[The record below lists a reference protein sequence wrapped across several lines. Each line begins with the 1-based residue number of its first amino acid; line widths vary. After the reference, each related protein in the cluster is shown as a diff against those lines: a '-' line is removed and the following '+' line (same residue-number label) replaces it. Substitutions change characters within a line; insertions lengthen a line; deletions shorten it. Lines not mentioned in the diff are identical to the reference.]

1 MAKISLKKA
10 AERLLEK
17 DNILILCHRYPDGD
31 TIGSA
36 FALCLALREA
46 GKKVN
51 VMCGDII
58 PAKYSYIYG
67 TLTPQDM
74 REKFIVAVDVASAEM
89 LGLLEKDYGARVDLC
104 IDHHG
109 SNTGYAKEYFVD
121 SKAAAA
127 GEIIFRLIPM
137 LGVEVTQPMATA
149 LYTAICTDT
158 GCFRHSNVTPNTLR
172 TAAKLM
178 ETGIDAYS
186 VNRRMFETKTRERLA
201 IERSAIEA
209 MSYRKGGRI
218 AVMPVTAKMLEDAG
232 VSEGDIEGLSSMPR
246 QIEGVQIGI
255 MLREV
260 KDGIKISVR
269 SVPGIDA
276 SAICARLGG
285 GGHPAAAG
293 CFAKGASMEEAVD
306 RIVEIAETA
315 LGE

>member
-36 FALCLALREA
+36 FALCMALRDA

-58 PAKYSYIYG
+58 PAKYSYIYENIA
-67 TLTPQDM
+67 PQDM
-74 REKFIVAVDVASAEM
+74 RERFIVAVDVASAEM
-89 LGLLEKDYGARVDLC
+89 LGLLERDYGAKVDLC

-121 SKAAAA
+121 SNAAAA
-127 GEIIFRLIPM
+127 GEVIFRLVPM
-137 LGVEVTQPMATA
+137 LGVEITQPIAAA

-172 TAAKLM
+172 IAAKLM
-178 ETGIDAYS
+178 ETGIDAYG

-209 MSYRKGGRI
+209 MSYRKDGRI
-218 AVMPVTAKMLEDAG
+218 AVMPVTVKMLEDAG

-269 SVPGIDA
+269 SVPGVDA
-276 SAICARLGG
+276 SALCARLGG

-293 CFAKGASMEEAVD
+293 CFVKGVSMEEAVD
-306 RIVEIAETA
+306 RIVEIAEAA

>member
-1 MAKISLKKA
+1 MAKISLKRA
-10 AERLLEK
+10 AERLLEN

-46 GKKVN
+46 GKKAN

-67 TLTPQDM
+67 EITPQDM
-74 REKFIVAVDVASAEM
+74 RERFIVAVDVASAEM
-89 LGLLEKDYGARVDLC
+89 LGLLEKDYGTKVDLC

-121 SKAAAA
+121 SGAAAA
-127 GEIIFRLIPM
+127 GEVIFRLIPM
-137 LGVEVTQPMATA
+137 LGVEISSAMATA

-158 GCFRHSNVTPNTLR
+158 GCFRHSNVTPNTMR

-178 ETGIDAYS
+178 EMNIDSYGI
-186 VNRRMFETKTRERLA
+186 NRRMFETKTRARVA
-201 IERSAIEA
+201 MERSAIEA
-209 MSYRKGGRI
+209 MSYRLDGRI
-218 AVMPVTAKMLEDAG
+218 AVMPVTQKMIEEAG
-232 VSEGDIEGLSSMPR
+232 ISEGDMEGLSSMPR

-276 SAICARLGG
+276 SALCARLGG

-293 CFAKGASMEEAVD
+293 CFIKGAVMEMAID
-306 RIVEIAETA
+306 KIVEAAEAA

>member
-10 AERLLEK
+10 AERLLEN

-46 GKKVN
+46 GKTAN

-58 PAKYSYIYG
+58 PAKYSYIYEE
-67 TLTPQDM
+67 LTPQDM
-74 REKFIVAVDVASAEM
+74 REKFIVAVDVASAAM
-89 LGLLEKDYGARVDLC
+89 LGLLEKDYGEKVDLC

-127 GEIIFRLIPM
+127 GEIIFRLIPL
-137 LGVEVTQPMATA
+137 LGVELNKTMATA

-158 GCFRHSNVTPNTLR
+158 GCFRHSNVTPSTMR
-172 TAAKLM
+172 AAAKLM
-178 ETGIDAYS
+178 EMDIDAYD
-186 VNRRMFETKTRERLA
+186 VNRRMFETKTRARLA
-201 IERSAIEA
+201 MERSAIEA
-209 MSYRKGGRI
+209 MTYRMGGRI
-218 AVMPVTAKMLEDAG
+218 AVMPVTAKMIEDAG
-232 VSEGDIEGLSSMPR
+232 ISEGDMEGLSSMPR
-246 QIEGVQIGI
+246 QVEGVRIGI

-276 SAICARLGG
+276 SAMCARLGG
-285 GGHPAAAG
+285 GGHPAASG
-293 CFAKGASMEEAVD
+293 CFIKGASMEEAVD
-306 RIVEIAETA
+306 KIVEIAEAA

>member
-10 AERLLEK
+10 AERLLEN

-31 TIGSA
+31 TVGSA
-36 FALCLALREA
+36 FALCLALRAA
-46 GKKVN
+46 GKTAN

-58 PAKYSYIYG
+58 PAKYGYIYEDIK
-67 TLTPQDM
+67 PQEM
-74 REKFIVAVDVASAEM
+74 REKFIVAVDVATPEL
-89 LGLLEKDYGARVDLC
+89 LGLLEKDYGSKVDLC

-109 SNTGYAKEYFVD
+109 TNSGYAKEYFVD

-127 GEIIFRLIPM
+127 GEVIFRLLPY
-137 LGVEVTQPMATA
+137 LGVELTQPIAMA

-158 GCFRHSNVTPNTLR
+158 GCFRYSNVTANTMR
-172 TAAKLM
+172 VAAKLM

-186 VNRRMFETKTRERLA
+186 VNRRMFETKSRERLA

-209 MSYRKGGRI
+209 MTYRKGGRM

-246 QIEGVQIGI
+246 QIEGVQVGI

-260 KDGIKISVR
+260 VGGIKISVR
-269 SVPGIDA
+269 SVPGVDA
-276 SAICARLGG
+276 SAICGRLGG
-285 GGHPAAAG
+285 GGHSAAAG
-293 CFAKGASMEEAVD
+293 CFIKGASMEEAVD
-306 RIVEIAETA
+306 RIIESAEAA